1 MVANKQIGW
10 LFIAGMLMEAG
21 IMYLTMADQR
31 SIVSALFACTFF
43 WILFFFVK
51 FGYSKK
57 DKYFRQLVI
66 ITFILSI
73 LNVLLTGGINGFD
86 YYKKVIMFGC
96 FLFLLYLS
104 SIYSLNRQQVKWLV
118 LINFAISLFYIRFYN
133 TAYRM
138 TDEGIMLTLGFVN
151 PNQTGMF
158 ILNSILYCSIPIA
171 AYKDVRVKWYY
182 LVPFVWVAF
191 TIAPY
196 LYLTESRACI
206 AAYAVFILLVLLDY
220 IMPRFRITSK
230 ALCLFLAIFPLLFAV
245 FYIVEFSL
253 FENADLSMG
262 FGEQGKHSGTRLKMW
277 NFAFNQFL
285 DNPILGNYFGISN
298 GTGSSQMHNTHVDV
312 LASYGIV
319 PFALFISVLYKVF
332 KKFVDKQQVHRF
344 NRVAFYAFI
353 ACLISGTFEASLVAG
368 GMGLYIL
375 SCGFILFANAN
386 IEESYNKTSVSSK
399 RV

>member
-1 MVANKQIGW
+1 MITANKQIGW

-57 DKYFRQLVI
+57 DQYFRQLVI

-138 TDEGIMLTLGFVN
+138 TDEGIMLTLGFAN

-171 AYKDVRVKWYY
+171 VYRDVRVRWYY

-191 TIAPY
+191 SISPY
-196 LYLTESRACI
+196 LYFTESRACI

-230 ALCLFLAIFPLLFAV
+230 AILFLMAIFPLLFAV
-245 FYIVEFSL
+245 FYLVEFSL
-253 FENADLSMG
+253 FENLDLSLG
-262 FGEQGKHSGTRLKMW
+262 FENGKHSGTRLKMW
-277 NFAFNQFL
+277 EFAFNKFFE
-285 DNPILGNYFGISN
+285 NPILGNYNGISN
-298 GTGSSQMHNTHVDV
+298 GTGASQMHNIHVDV
-312 LASYGIV
+312 LASYGI
-319 PFALFISVLYKVF
+319 FSFILYVNVLYKAL
-332 KKFVDKQQVHRF
+332 KNLTDKQKCRF

-368 GMGLYIL
+368 GLGLYIL
-375 SCGFILFANAN
+375 SCGFILLANAN
-386 IEESYNKTSVSSK
+386 IEGNSNITTVSSK
-399 RV
+399 RL

>member
-1 MVANKQIGW
+1 MINANKQIGR

-21 IMYLTMADQR
+21 IMYFTMANQG
-31 SIVSALFACTFF
+31 SIVSILFSCTFI
-43 WILFFFVK
+43 WLLYFFSK
-51 FGYSKK
+51 FSFSKK

-73 LNVLLTGGINGFD
+73 LNVLLAGGINGFD

-104 SIYSLNRQQVKWLV
+104 SIYSLNREQVKWLI
-118 LINFAISLFYIRFYN
+118 LINFVVSLFYIRFYS

-138 TDEGIMLTLGFVN
+138 TDEGIMLTLGFAN

-171 AYKDVRVKWYY
+171 AYRDVRVKWYY
-182 LVPFVWVAF
+182 LVPFVWVTF
-191 TIAPY
+191 TISPY
-196 LYLTESRACI
+196 LYFTESRACI
-206 AAYAVFILLVLLDY
+206 SAYAIFVLLVLLDY
-220 IMPRFRITSK
+220 IMSRFRITSK
-230 ALCLFLAIFPLLFAV
+230 AVLFFLAIFPLVFAV
-245 FYIVEFSL
+245 LYLAEFSL
-253 FENADLSMG
+253 LKDTDLSFG
-262 FGEQGKHSGTRLKMW
+262 FEHGKHSGTRFKIW
-277 NFAFNQFL
+277 SFAFNKFFE
-285 DNPILGNYFGISN
+285 NPILGNYYGISY
-298 GTGSSQMHNTHVDV
+298 GTGASQMHNTHVDV

-332 KKFVDKQQVHRF
+332 KKFVNIQQVHRF

-353 ACLISGTFEASLVAG
+353 ACLISGTFEASLVVG

-375 SCGFILFANAN
+375 SCGFILLANAN
-386 IEESYNKTSVSSK
+386 IGEKTI
-399 RV
+399 

>member
-1 MVANKQIGW
+1 MMVANKQIGR

-21 IMYLTMADQR
+21 IMYFTMANQG
-31 SIVSALFACTFF
+31 SIVSILFSCTFI
-43 WILFFFVK
+43 WLLYFFAK
-51 FGYSKK
+51 YSYSKENK
-57 DKYFRQLVI
+57 DFRQLVI
-66 ITFILSI
+66 ITFILSV
-73 LNVLLTGGINGFD
+73 LNVVLTGGINGFD

-118 LINFAISLFYIRFYN
+118 LINFVVSLFYIRFYS
-133 TAYRM
+133 TAYRI
-138 TDEGIMLTLGFVN
+138 TDEGIMLTLGFAN

-171 AYKDVRVKWYY
+171 AYRDVRVKWYY

-191 TIAPY
+191 TISPY
-196 LYLTESRACI
+196 LYFTESRACI
-206 AAYAVFILLVLLDY
+206 SAYAIFVLLVLLDY
-220 IMPRFRITSK
+220 VIPHFKMTSK
-230 ALCLFLAIFPLLFAV
+230 VVLFFLAIFPLLFAV
-245 FYIVEFSL
+245 FYLMEFSL
-253 FENADLSMG
+253 FKNADLSMG
-262 FGEQGKHSGTRLKMW
+262 FGEHGKHSGTRLKMW
-277 NFAFNQFL
+277 NFAFNKFFE
-285 DNPILGNYFGISN
+285 NPILGNYYGISY
-298 GTGSSQMHNTHVDV
+298 GTGTSQMHNTHVDV

-332 KKFVDKQQVHRF
+332 KKFVNKQQVHRF

-375 SCGFILFANAN
+375 SCGFILLANAN
-386 IEESYNKTSVSSK
+386 IGERTI
-399 RV
+399 